1 MLLERGASLPET
13 EAVIV
18 ANVLS
23 LNEELRWLLS
33 AERRADLRRSYLHRT
48 PLVLWHDN
56 DLSDYLVLVLDL
68 DLPGCPRHNGRIIE
82 PNDQSQGAP
91 SNATAHDDDDSSYD
105 EDEEIDS
112 YDYDGGEFNEGGD
125 DASYDGDDDDSSR
138 VHEIL
143 QMCTHAYSLPCRF

>member
-68 DLPGCPRHNGRIIE
+68 DLPGCPRH
-82 PNDQSQGAP
+82 
-91 SNATAHDDDDSSYD
+91 
-105 EDEEIDS
+105 
-112 YDYDGGEFNEGGD
+112 
-125 DASYDGDDDDSSR
+125 
-138 VHEIL
+138 
-143 QMCTHAYSLPCRF
+143 